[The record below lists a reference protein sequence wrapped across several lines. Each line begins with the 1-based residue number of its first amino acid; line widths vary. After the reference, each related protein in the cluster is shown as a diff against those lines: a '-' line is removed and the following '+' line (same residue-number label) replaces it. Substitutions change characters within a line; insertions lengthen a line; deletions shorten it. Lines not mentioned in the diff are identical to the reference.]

1 MRNVEFGLRIFLVR
15 ILDFHS
21 AFRTP
26 NLEAKHDQSKNC
38 YH

>member
-1 MRNVEFGLRIFLVR
+1 MRNVEFGLRSFLVR

-26 NLEAKHDQSKNC
+26 KSEFRSEA
-38 YH
+38 